1 MSNKAL
7 LVIGASSEVG
17 IELIKRIYKNYD
29 TIYAHYNSNKAPIEE
44 LQKLAGDSLIPV
56 QANLLD
62 YEDTKKIINIIKE
75 KNIYPQHIVH
85 LSSPKCSLQHFNKT
99 GIEEFEAS
107 MKCSVF
113 SFSLIL
119 SSLIKQISNKE
130 TKSKIAVMLS
140 ICTKNLPPNF
150 MSSYVTAKYALLGL
164 CKSLAVEYSNKGICI
179 NSVSPDMMETKFI
192 SNLPELAIEQAKE
205 KSVSNKLLKPSE
217 VVQTFEFLLSDASD
231 AITGQNIAISGVK

>member
-1 MSNKAL
+1 MSNRAL

-29 TIYAHYNSNKAPIEE
+29 IIYAHYNSNRTPIDE
-44 LQKLAGDSLIPV
+44 LQKIAGNSLIPI

-62 YEDTKKIINIIKE
+62 YKDTKKIADIIKE

-85 LSSPKCSLQHFNKT
+85 LASPKCSLQHFNKT
-99 GIEEFEAS
+99 DISEFENAI
-107 MKCSVF
+107 KCSVF
-113 SFSLIL
+113 SFSTIL

-140 ICTKNLPPNF
+140 ICTKDLPPNF

-164 CKSLAVEYSNKGICI
+164 CKALAVEYAGKGICI

-192 SNLPELAIEQAKE
+192 SQLPELAIEQAKE
-205 KSVSNKLLKPSE
+205 KSVSNKLLHPAE